1 MVYSSVQ
8 LTRSSDASMTY
19 FSPCTLYQVNCKP
32 TSGGGAKPI
41 EMFIGRPLGKI
52 PLVETTARIVNVSM
66 VFCRLSTARYQFPF
80 SVGIGMK
87 SFVRTTI
94 CPGLAGE
101 AESANGA
108 VAGLGNVSKSASRSA
123 SEFKLYSSNNTAELV
138 WSIVNRKMLVNSEPA
153 PMVKSRGTAFVSG
166 MML

>member
-1 MVYSSVQ
+1 MENEKPGLNARAEEDRKSKTGLLRQ
-8 LTRSSDASMTY
+8 LPDA
-19 FSPCTLYQVNCKP
+19 VEE
-32 TSGGGAKPI
+32 GGQDAHG
-41 EMFIGRPLGKI
+41 
-52 PLVETTARIVNVSM
+52 
-66 VFCRLSTARYQFPF
+66 
-80 SVGIGMK
+80 GIGMK

>member
-1 MVYSSVQ
+1 MVSSKVQ
-8 LTRSSDASMTY
+8 FTKSVDVSMTY

-32 TSGGGAKPI
+32 TSGGGAKLI
-41 EMFIGRPLGKI
+41 AMFNGRPLGKI
-52 PLVETTARIVNVSM
+52 PLVETTARIVKVRL

-80 SVGIGMK
+80 SVGKK

-108 VAGLGNVSKSASRSA
+108 VAGPGNVSKSASRSA

>member
-8 LTRSSDASMTY
+8 LTRSSDVSMTY

-94 CPGLAGE
+94 WPGLVGE
-101 AESANGA
+101 AKSNCA
-108 VAGLGNVSKSASRSA
+108 VAGSGNVSKSASRSA
-123 SEFKLYSSNNTAELV
+123 SAFKLYSSNNTAEL
-138 WSIVNRKMLVNSEPA
+138 A
-153 PMVKSRGTAFVSG
+153 
-166 MML
+166 

>member
-1 MVYSSVQ
+1 MVSSKVQ
-8 LTRSSDASMTY
+8 FTKSVDVSMTY

-41 EMFIGRPLGKI
+41 EMFSGRPLGKI
-52 PLVETTARIVNVSM
+52 PLVETTARIVNDSR

-94 CPGLAGE
+94 WPGLDGE

-108 VAGLGNVSKSASRSA
+108 VAGLGNVSKSASRSET
-123 SEFKLYSSNNTAELV
+123 EFKLYH
-138 WSIVNRKMLVNSEPA
+138 
-153 PMVKSRGTAFVSG
+153 
-166 MML
+166 